1 MRAGVLQTDRGWK
14 VDSAP
19 IGREAE
25 VGEICA
31 FLSVGSGEPA
41 ALVITGDVGI
51 GKTVVWKH
59 VAQAA
64 LRPSFRVLSC
74 RPASSERPL
83 AFSALDDLLADV
95 IEEFLPELSES
106 RRQAVTVALARGT
119 VLGSIPDRHVLAR
132 GVLDAFRILS
142 SARPLLVAVDDAQWL
157 DRPSASVLEFC
168 FRRLER
174 EPVSILLTFRGAD
187 LVAPLG
193 LDQALSPGHLSQ
205 VKLGPLSL
213 GAIGEILRSQLGVA
227 LPRYTLT
234 RLYEACGGNPFYA
247 LESARALVE
256 HRRTPPA
263 SEPIPVPKNLGDLVR
278 HHLRGLSPEARD
290 VGRLVAASSDPR
302 ERLIRAAYGA
312 PDSWVAIDQAI
323 DDGIIERDGDSLR
336 FTHPLLRSVLYA
348 EMTLNQRRHVHQ
360 RLGAIVEEI
369 EERAWHLALGAE
381 GPSEEIA
388 EILGGAAEHAAS
400 RGAPASAAVLEEQ
413 ATRLTPASRPEKAR
427 ERSVH
432 AADYHFRG
440 GEIARSRELIESA
453 VAACPAGPARAR
465 LLVRLGTI
473 HYHEGDWSLAE
484 KVFRQAA
491 KEAPENPALC
501 AHAEQELAFARLV
514 AGDLPDAS
522 RWAHKSLRSAERA
535 ADQGQVAHS
544 LARIALVEFLLGNG
558 VRSDLFEKAEALD
571 AAKDE
576 QPIERRAMLDPS
588 LLRGLVLKWCDRLDE
603 ARVRLADRYQRALDR
618 GDEASLPFL
627 LYHFSQL
634 ECWAGN
640 WDRAEE
646 YALEGCRVADESHQ
660 VAMRPTT
667 LYSLAL
673 VRAHRGQVQ
682 DARELAGEALILCE
696 RTGNAPFRSMVL
708 SVLGFVALS
717 LDDYQAA
724 HSYLG
729 RVADAGTAA
738 GFGEPNVVKFLPD
751 EIEAL
756 VALGEVDDARSL
768 TSRLEALGKSLGRS
782 WALATAARCRAHLA
796 AIDGDFDGARSACDQ
811 ALSEHARLP
820 MPFELGRTLLVKGMI
835 ERRAKQKAAARQT
848 LGQALGIFEHLGA
861 PLWAGK
867 ARQELSKI
875 AARGPVDGLTET
887 ERRVAALV
895 AQGRTNREIASA
907 MFVTEN
913 TVQTHVRHVFRKL
926 GVRSRTELAVQ
937 LLSEPTSTASASRP
951 SEGSEPSGTGS
962 TGR

>member
-1 MRAGVLQTDRGWK
+1 
-14 VDSAP
+14 VDSPP

-25 VGEICA
+25 VGKICA
-31 FLSVGSGEPA
+31 LLSASPGEPA
-41 ALVITGDVGI
+41 ALIITGDTGI

-59 VAQAA
+59 LVKSA
-64 LRPSFRVLSC
+64 LPPSFRVLSC
-74 RPASSERPL
+74 RPASAERPL
-83 AFSALDDLLADV
+83 AFSALDDLLGDAAQ
-95 IEEFLPELSES
+95 EFLPWLPEY
-106 RRQAVTVALARGT
+106 RRRAVTGALTRGIP
-119 VLGSIPDRHVLAR
+119 LGSMPDRQVLAR
-132 GVLDAFRILS
+132 GVLDAFRSLS
-142 SARPLLVAVDDAQWL
+142 RARPLLVAVDDAQWM
-157 DRPSASVLEFC
+157 DRPSADVLEFC

-174 EPVSILLTFRGAD
+174 EPVTILLTLHRAD
-187 LVAPLG
+187 LVSQLG
-193 LDQALSPGHLSQ
+193 LDRALSPGRLSQ
-205 VKLGPLSL
+205 VTLGPLDL
-213 GAIGEILRSQLGVA
+213 GTIGEILRSRLGVA

-247 LESARALVE
+247 LESARALAG
-256 HRRTPPA
+256 RQRTTIIN
-263 SEPIPVPKNLGDLVR
+263 EPIPVPKSLGDLVR
-278 HHLRGLSPEARD
+278 HRLGGLSPEARD

-312 PDSWVAIDQAI
+312 SESWVAIDQAI

-336 FTHPLLRSVLYA
+336 FTHPLLRSVLYT
-348 EMTLNQRRHVHQ
+348 EMSLNERRHLHRQLATV
-360 RLGAIVEEI
+360 AEEI
-369 EERAWHLALGAE
+369 EDLAWHLALGAE

-388 EILGGAAEHAAS
+388 EIVDGAAKHAGS

-413 ATRLTPASRPEKAR
+413 ATRLTPASHPREAR
-427 ERSVH
+427 ERSVR

-440 GEIARSRELIESA
+440 GEITRSQELIESA
-453 VAACPAGPARAR
+453 LAACPAGPARAA

-473 HYHEGDWSLAE
+473 HYHRGDWAQAE
-484 KVFRQAA
+484 EVFRQAA
-491 KEAPENPALC
+491 KEAPKNPALR
-501 AHAEQELAFARLV
+501 AHAEQELAFARLA
-514 AGDLPDAS
+514 AGDLPGAS
-522 RWAHKSLRSAERA
+522 RWAHISLLSARRA
-535 ADQGQVAHS
+535 ADRGQVAHS

-558 VRSDLFEKAEALD
+558 VRSDLFDKAEALD
-571 AAKDE
+571 TAKDE
-576 QPIERRAMLDPS
+576 QPIERRAMLDPF

-603 ARVRLADRYQRALDR
+603 ARVRLADRYQRALDH
-618 GDEASLPFL
+618 GDETSLPFL

-646 YALEGCRVADESHQ
+646 YALEGCRVVEETHQ
-660 VAMRPTT
+660 ATMKPAT

-673 VRAHRGQVQ
+673 VRAHRGQVE
-682 DARELAGEALILCE
+682 DAREVASEALILSE
-696 RTGNAPFRSMVL
+696 RAGNVPFRSMTL
-708 SVLGFVALS
+708 SVLGFAALS

-729 RVADAGTAA
+729 RIADAGTAA

-751 EIEAL
+751 EVEAL

-768 TSRLEALGKSLGRS
+768 TSRLEALGKSHGRS

-796 AIDGDFDGARSACDQ
+796 ATDGDFDGARSACDQ

-848 LGQALGIFEHLGA
+848 LDQALGIFEHLGA

-875 AARGPVDGLTET
+875 AARGPGAGLTET
-887 ERRVAALV
+887 ESRVAALV
-895 AQGRTNREIASA
+895 ARGRTNREIASA

-913 TVQTHVRHVFRKL
+913 TVQTHVRHIFQKL

-937 LLSEPTSTASASRP
+937 ILSEPARPAPASPP
-951 SEGSEPSGTGS
+951 SSHP
-962 TGR
+962 